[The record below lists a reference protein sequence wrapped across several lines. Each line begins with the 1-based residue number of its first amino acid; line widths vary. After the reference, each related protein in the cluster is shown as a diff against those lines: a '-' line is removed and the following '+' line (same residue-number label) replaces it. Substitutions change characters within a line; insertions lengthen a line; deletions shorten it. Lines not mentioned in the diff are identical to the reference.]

1 MSNSI
6 DYKFYNANPLGDIEQ
21 DCVCRAISK
30 ATEIPYRSIEEKLE
44 LIGELFECEKLCV
57 CCYHHL
63 LEKVFGLK
71 QKFANGKTVKEI
83 AKEFPENR
91 VLIRISGHLTCAIN
105 GIVYDIWDCTEE
117 PADIFWIVS

>member
-1 MSNSI
+1 MI
-6 DYKFYNANPLGDIEQ
+6 DYRFYNANPLGNIEQ

-30 ATEIPYRSIEEKLE
+30 ATDIPYEIIEIKLE
-44 LIGELFECEKLCV
+44 AIGELFECEKLCV

-83 AKEFPENR
+83 AKEFDDCK
-91 VLIRISGHLTCAIN
+91 VIIRIEGHLTCSLY
-105 GIVYDIWDCTEE
+105 GIVYDIWDCTDEI
-117 PADIFWIVS
+117 ADVFWIVY

>member
-57 CCYHHL
+57 CCYYHL

-83 AKEFPENR
+83 TKEFPENR